1 MAAEPAPPER
11 LRHLDVA
18 KGIGIVLLFYGH
30 FVEHLF
36 LGRPETPLGRVFFLE
51 WKAIYAFHMPLFF
64 FVAGFL
70 AEARGDASFRRVQAQ
85 VLGYLHPY
93 LVAGVGGLLVAVG
106 LLLAS
111 GEGGAQLLADLR
123 REVIA
128 FALRGLAG
136 QGPGIG
142 VTWFLAALAEVLV
155 LHFLLSRTALS
166 LPLRLVLFAVLGGVA
181 SMVLTTNALQV
192 RSLGAC
198 TALFL
203 LGVLCRRHQARF
215 DAFIRSP
222 LAFLAGA
229 LVLLLTFGLNDSA
242 FARRGLTEL
251 ERSYGFAVLLSGGQ
265 LGNPLLFALTAVA
278 GIAAAISAARRVRSG
293 ALAAIGAVSLE
304 MFILNGFLWKFA
316 NRPLADC
323 VLRATTDPLL
333 LHVAALAIVAASL
346 ALCYAAAV
354 LLRTRAPFVL
364 KPTWAGRLA
373 APARGG

>member
-64 FVAGFL
+64 FVAGVL
-70 AEARGDASFRRVQAQ
+70 AEARGDASFRRAQAQ

-93 LVAGVGGLLVAVG
+93 VVAGVGGLLVA
-106 LLLAS
+106 LLLAA
-111 GEGGAQLLADLR
+111 AQGTLMADLR
-123 REVIA
+123 REVIE

-155 LHFLLSRTALS
+155 LHFLLSRTVLS
-166 LPLRLVLFAVLGGVA
+166 PPLRLALFAVLGGVA

-203 LGVLCRRHQARF
+203 LGVLCRRHQARV

-222 LAFLAGA
+222 LALLAGA
-229 LVLLLTFGLNDSA
+229 LVLLLTFDLNDSPL
-242 FARRGLTEL
+242 ARRGWTEL
-251 ERSYGFAVLLSGGQ
+251 ERTYGFAVLLSGGQ
-265 LGNPLLFALTAVA
+265 LGNPLLFALTAAA
-278 GIAAAISAARRVRSG
+278 GIAAAVAAARRVRSG

-316 NRPLADC
+316 NRPLAD
-323 VLRATTDPLL
+323 LLLQATADPLA
-333 LHVAALAIVAASL
+333 LHLAALAIVAVSL

-373 APARGG
+373 ASARGG